1 MRVELQLHTSVYT
14 AEGFAS
20 VDLRRGRLNT
30 DQLRH
35 ARFTSEVLQRS
46 IIATVSLL
54 VLLVFVAVE
63 LGFSYFHFPTP
74 RAMLLVAATAILL
87 RLAEIAIVSRGR
99 RAMPAAESRR
109 WAIAS
114 IALGLLLPFCLAAA
128 TQQFHSSY
136 FGLLILPVLE
146 AALYLPLSA
155 TLAVAAVASA
165 SDFLWVA
172 YAAHFEP
179 PFQLGELLE
188 ATTLVLLLFIV
199 ATLVWSLLDL
209 LGRRERELAR
219 HVEELRETRTQLIE
233 GEKLAA
239 VGRLASSVAHEIRN
253 PVAIISSAIEAAG
266 SVAFSDEDRE
276 EMARVALAE
285 ARRLEKLTTDFLRY
299 AQPGRA
305 LMAEVDAAALVGY
318 IGSIARAQALAKG
331 VQIELNAP
339 ESCLVRG
346 NEDQLQQALV
356 NLLRNAIDASPKGGR
371 VAVEARLQQSVLR
384 ISVENGGPPIPDYAV
399 PRLFEPFFTAKPGG
413 TGLGLA
419 IARQVAETHA
429 GELLLERNLD
439 GCVLFALLLPVFH
452 PSSAAAARS

>member
-1 MRVELQLHTSVYT
+1 M
-14 AEGFAS
+14 
-20 VDLRRGRLNT
+20 
-30 DQLRH
+30 
-35 ARFTSEVLQRS
+35 
-46 IIATVSLL
+46 
-54 VLLVFVAVE
+54 LLVFVAVE

-74 RAMLLVAATAILL
+74 RAMLFVAVTAILL
-87 RLAEIAIVSRGR
+87 RLAEIAAVSRRLHG
-99 RAMPAAESRR
+99 MPAAASRH

-114 IALGLLLPFCLAAA
+114 IALGVLLPFSLAAA
-128 TQQFHSSY
+128 TRQFHTHY

-146 AALYLPLSA
+146 AALYLSLPA
-155 TLAVAAVASA
+155 TLAVASVASA

-172 YAAHFEP
+172 YAAHFQP

-188 ATTLVLLLFIV
+188 ASTLVLVFFIV
-199 ATLVWSLLDL
+199 GTLVWFLLDL

-219 HVEELRETRTQLIE
+219 HVEDLQETRSQLIE

-266 SVAFSDEDRE
+266 SPAFSDEDRE
-276 EMARVALAE
+276 EMARVAQAE

-299 AQPGRA
+299 AQPGSA
-305 LMAEVDAAALVGY
+305 PMTEVDATALVGY
-318 IGSIARAQALAKG
+318 IGSIARAQALAKK

-339 ESCLVRG
+339 EGCLVRG

-356 NLLRNAIDASPKGGR
+356 NLLRNAIDASPQGGR
-371 VAVEARLQQSVLR
+371 VSVEATLQQNLVR
-384 ISVENGGPPIPDYAV
+384 ISVENGGPPIPEYAV

-419 IARQVAETHA
+419 IARQVAETHT
-429 GELLLERNLD
+429 GELLLERNSE
-439 GCVLFALLLPVFH
+439 GCVRFALLLPVYIPLPI
-452 PSSAAAARS
+452 PSPVPSPAPGGRV